1 MLLAPTSME
10 VEDTSMCPSCLS
22 GGIGPGYIAAFA
34 ICILFFLLAF
44 AAMLLAS
51 RNGKLEDLE
60 DTKFRMLHDND

>member
-1 MLLAPTSME
+1 MLLAHMSME

-44 AAMLLAS
+44 ATMLWAS

>member
-44 AAMLLAS
+44 AAMLWAS

>member
-1 MLLAPTSME
+1 MPLVPTSME

-44 AAMLLAS
+44 AAMLWAS